1 MTTQPSCFGKHWDP
15 NHVECKGGLDPV
27 YRNPR
32 DDSHRRD
39 RCSWFE
45 ACHQRTMN
53 SSAPVPAPQLPI
65 PAHSLVR
72 QSMDAP
78 KPPQIPPYSPPRPP
92 VYPSPLPQQPAP
104 PQVHQPYY
112 QQPPPQP
119 QPQQYQ
125 YPQQHGMLP
134 PNIAQF
140 GPQYVFTPYQMPGS
154 QMPQYLTIP
163 EPVRDDVSWIARLG
177 HEILRSVFKS
187 FGHSLAAFFDSNPLR
202 RHNK

>member
-1 MTTQPSCFGKHWDP
+1 
-15 NHVECKGGLDPV
+15 
-27 YRNPR
+27 
-32 DDSHRRD
+32 
-39 RCSWFE
+39 
-45 ACHQRTMN
+45 
-53 SSAPVPAPQLPI
+53 
-65 PAHSLVR
+65 
-72 QSMDAP
+72 
-78 KPPQIPPYSPPRPP
+78 
-92 VYPSPLPQQPAP
+92 
-104 PQVHQPYY
+104 
-112 QQPPPQP
+112 
-119 QPQQYQ
+119 
-125 YPQQHGMLP
+125 MLP